1 MHPNPAFRSD
11 DRALHHTL
19 IDEIGFA
26 MIFAQ
31 TPDGPRVAHT
41 PVVRTGDGTLRFHLA
56 LGNALTRHLTGA
68 NAPALVNGPDSYI
81 SPRWYVS
88 PDQVPTWNY
97 VALELEGPVRRLDED
112 ELVALLDDL
121 SARQE
126 ARLEGEPWTRAK
138 MDDALFHKML
148 RAITGFELAIKAWR
162 PTIKLGQHK
171 PPEDRASVADALD
184 ARGSTALAALTRKL
198 AP

>member
-31 TPDGPRVAHT
+31 TPDGPRVAHA
-41 PVVRTGDGTLRFHLA
+41 PVVRTQNDTLQFHLA
-56 LGNALTRHLTGA
+56 RSNALCRHLAGTD
-68 NAPALVNGPDSYI
+68 ALAVINGPDAYI
-81 SPRWYVS
+81 SPRWYS
-88 PDQVPTWNY
+88 DPAQVPTWNY
-97 VALELEGPVRRLDED
+97 VALELEGPVRQLSED
-112 ELVALLDDL
+112 ELVSQLDEL
-121 SARQE
+121 SARHE
-126 ARLEGEPWTRAK
+126 ARIEGPPWTRAK

-171 PPEDRASVADALD
+171 SPEDRASVADALD
-184 ARGSTALAALTRKL
+184 GRGSTALAALTRKL